1 MIEGYHFIETLVH
14 EEDFMIYRAVDEQ
27 TSHSVLIKMSTL
39 YQTSKAQQEML
50 EQTVYISKLLPDES
64 TLNFKLYYEKS
75 ARRKPYLMAPDV
87 RAIPLDFYIKRGL
100 LLNID
105 FLTITKEIAGI
116 LAQLHQHRYVYQS
129 ITPSSIMIFPQS
141 KKMIFTNFCFSIKES
156 TLVVEQS
163 IQPIIKRMAPYLS
176 PEQTGRVG
184 RLVDTRSDFYSLG
197 ILLYQWLTGRLPFIT
212 EDDMEWIHAHISKKP
227 LPPHELNK
235 EVPKVFSMMV
245 MKLLEKNPDN
255 RYQSAFGLIRD
266 CERLEKEQA
275 ILLNNQPFILGS
287 EDQPTNL
294 IFSNHLYG
302 YEEKVIRLQN
312 CFRRVKDGE
321 TEVVLIEGES
331 GTGKTALLERAFQPF
346 IKEAYFIQGVY
357 EKRNAHQPYHGLING
372 FARFVDG
379 ILASGTEEVNKWT
392 RIFIE
397 ELGDSLHT
405 IGRIFS
411 DIYLIVDETEQRIK
425 ITEETESR
433 ITFKQ
438 AVHSLLTCLA
448 GQGKPVVFSI
458 DDIQW
463 MDQASYQL
471 FKDEQSFYHQANILF
486 IYAYQTDH
494 NTETVVKE
502 DVRQGLF
509 MNRTV
514 DLIVNLS
521 SFSKKQIEPWIGQS
535 FHLEEKMSTEVVNEL
550 FEATKGNQLFL
561 QQTIKNLYKKEQFVF
576 NQLSGHWTFVNPI
589 IEPIKRKGNDKFIY
603 KKLSRLSTQVEDILN
618 YCACIGYQFKSDIL
632 YEALSIPKS
641 IIDYSIQQ
649 LQAAG
654 IIKMVEMEFDFYQVI
669 RFVEEDTWQTFYDHL
684 SAHIKAQNHFRIG
697 QTLLN
702 NRTQRQVHS
711 TIIDHFN
718 KCFSLS
724 LSEKTK
730 KEMAEYNLILGVR
743 YMESDAHYSANAYFA
758 YGLKWL
764 EGDESSHLSF
774 QLLLGKARCLYA
786 VAQNTKAQDLTKE
799 LYEKATSIK
808 EKIDVL
814 TIEIKMTNHLVDPEK
829 VINLA
834 LEGLSLLGYSFP
846 KKMIGFH
853 VLKEL
858 VTVRLKMRRIEK
870 QKEELPT
877 EYSEREKMTFSML
890 EAMGIAVY
898 GYKRELYALHILKLM
913 KSQYPSFNHA
923 NSSLILSQY
932 AMVLSEGLND
942 FSEAY
947 KVSKWANERVGHKA
961 DSFTKG
967 VTHFIFSGFI
977 QHWDEPL
984 QNKIASLQSS
994 FEMNKKAGN
1003 LVVAGGCLILSF
1015 NTLLMIGL
1023 PVQTLLKYVEDFR
1036 HKAQLLRLEEFI
1048 EYFDLVEKI
1057 METLADLQVARERRK
1072 EIEAVYK
1079 RLKMQ
1084 FKSRETTLSY
1094 FSLLMTFYWTVTKEY
1109 ENCLKEVK
1117 ESQFLFV
1124 DRNSVLG
1131 SAQCEYWVY
1140 HSLSIC
1146 LSEELT
1152 KAERKAYVATIRSYL
1167 KKIKKWKK
1175 QNAANF
1181 ASRYFI
1187 IEGCYHLLK
1196 QSHEKAIHSFK
1207 QSAKL
1212 TKEQNCI
1219 HQEALIKQVLSMIY
1233 LEKGKQALG
1242 HKYLQQ
1248 ANNNFQF
1255 WGAEFVVEL
1264 NRQSFHIKKPET
1276 ITENS
1281 FMVGSIDTI
1290 SLMKASQVLSQE
1302 IVLEKVLQQLMKIVL
1317 EYAGAVTGVLILSK
1331 DNQLYIEVRGEMKQD
1346 ITTIEVVQSIPVYS
1360 YGKVPTTLIDYV
1372 VKLRKAIIFENLTK
1386 DTRFNNDK
1394 YIEEQKPKSVL
1405 ISPITHHKKLMGV
1418 LYLEN
1423 NLSTHAFTKQDISV
1437 LSLLMN
1443 QAAISIENA
1452 HLYKEMQVLNES
1464 LEEKVKSRTYYLEK
1478 TQKEMAQTLATKSVL
1493 EERNRI
1499 ARDIHDV
1506 VGHTLTTAI
1515 VQAEASRRLYHK
1527 NEKLSIEKLELSQQ
1541 LIRKGLNEIRRSV
1554 KLLNQFDT
1562 EEEIDFANEINKIIQ
1577 ETELSTGVIID
1588 SQIDINEPI
1597 PSVEMKKMIVLALK
1611 EAFTN
1616 GLKHG
1621 NCTRL
1626 YVLLQQ
1632 TGKQLYLKIVD
1643 NGKGA
1648 EQVEFGFGLHSMRE
1662 RVRKLEGEMVVA
1674 STAGIGTS
1682 IEIRVNNME
1691 RIEV

>member
-1 MIEGYHFIETLVH
+1 MIEGYHFIETLVNA
-14 EEDFMIYRAVDEQ
+14 EDFIIYRALDEQ
-27 TSHSVLIKMSTL
+27 TNDEVLIKMSTL
-39 YQTSKAQQEML
+39 YQTSKAQEDML
-50 EQTVYISKLLPDES
+50 EQTVSISARLPDDA

-87 RAIPLDFYIKRGL
+87 GAIPLDLYIKRSL
-100 LLNID
+100 LAHLD
-105 FLTITKEIAGI
+105 YLTITKEIAVI

-129 ITPSSIMIFPQS
+129 ITPSSIMIFPQT
-141 KKMIFTNFCFSIKES
+141 KKMIFTDFCFSIKES
-156 TLVVEQS
+156 TLVTEPS

-212 EDDMEWIHAHISKKP
+212 EDETEWIHAHISKMP

-235 EVPKVFSMMV
+235 EVPKVFSLIV

-266 CERLEKEQA
+266 CERLESEPS
-275 ILLNNQPFILGS
+275 ILKNNQPFILGS
-287 EDQPTNL
+287 EDQSTNL

-302 YEEKVIRLQN
+302 YGEKVVRLQN
-312 CFRRVKDGE
+312 CFKRVKDGE

-331 GTGKTALLERAFQPF
+331 GTGKTAILEKAFQPF
-346 IKEAYFIQGVY
+346 AKEAYFIQGVY

-372 FARFVDG
+372 FVRFVDG
-379 ILASGTEEVNKWT
+379 VLASGTEEVNKWN

-397 ELGDSLHT
+397 ELGDSLYR
-405 IGRIFS
+405 IGEIFS
-411 DIYLIVDETEQRIK
+411 DIYLIVDESDLRVTIM
-425 ITEETESR
+425 EETESR

-438 AVHSLLTCLA
+438 AVYSLLTCIA
-448 GQGKPVVFSI
+448 GQGKPVIFSI

-471 FKDEQSFYHQANILF
+471 LKDAQTFYSLANILF
-486 IYAYQTDH
+486 IFAYQTDH
-494 NTETVVKE
+494 DAETAIKE

-509 MNRTV
+509 MNRAV
-514 DLIVNLS
+514 DLIVNLNP
-521 SFSKKQIEPWIGQS
+521 FTKEQIEPWLSQS
-535 FHLEEKMSTEVVNEL
+535 FSLGKMMSDEVVNTL

-561 QQTIKNLYKKEQFVF
+561 QQAVKTLYKQEQFVF
-576 NQLSGHWTFVNPI
+576 NQLRGYWTFINPL
-589 IEPIKRKGNDKFIY
+589 IEPLKRKGDDKYIY
-603 KKLSRLSTQVEDILN
+603 TKLSGLSTQVEDILS
-618 YCACIGYQFKSDIL
+618 YCLCIGYQFKSDIL
-632 YEALSIPKS
+632 YEGLSIPKA

-654 IIKMVEMEFDFYQVI
+654 IIKKVEVEFDFFQVM
-669 RFVEEDTWQTFYDHL
+669 RFVEEDIWQTLYNHL
-684 SAHIKAQNHFRIG
+684 SDKTKAENHFRIG

-702 NRTQRQVHS
+702 KHTQRQVLS
-711 TIIDHFN
+711 TSIDHFN
-718 KCFSLS
+718 QCFNLQ

-730 KEMAEYNLILGVR
+730 NEMAEYNLILGRR
-743 YMESDAHYSANAYFA
+743 YLELEAHHCANTYFA
-758 YGLKWL
+758 NGLKWL
-764 EGDESSHLSF
+764 EGDTSSHLSF

-786 VAQNTKAQDLTKE
+786 VAQNKKAQDLTRE

-846 KKMIGFH
+846 KRMIGFH
-853 VLKEL
+853 IFKEL
-858 VTVRLKMRRIEK
+858 VTVRLKMRRIDK
-870 QKEELPT
+870 QEEELPI
-877 EYSEREKMTFSML
+877 EYGEREKMIFSML

-913 KSQYPSFNHA
+913 QAQYPSFNQA

-932 AMVLSEGLND
+932 AMVLSEGLSD
-942 FSEAY
+942 FSGAY
-947 KVSKWANERVGHKA
+947 KISKWANERVGHKA

-977 QHWDEPL
+977 QHWGEPL
-984 QNKIASLQSS
+984 QNKIEYLQNS

-1003 LVVAGGCLILSF
+1003 LVVAGGCLIMSF
-1015 NTLLMIGL
+1015 NTFLMMGL
-1023 PVQTLLKYVEDFR
+1023 SVPTLLKHVEDFR

-1048 EYFDLVEKI
+1048 EYFNLVEKI
-1057 METLADLQVARERRK
+1057 IERLADVQVARERRK

-1079 RLKMQ
+1079 RLKKQ

-1094 FSLLMTFYWTVTKEY
+1094 FSLLMIFYWTVTKEY
-1109 ENCLKEVK
+1109 EKSLKEVK
-1117 ESQFLFV
+1117 ESQFLFA

-1146 LSEELT
+1146 LSEDLT
-1152 KAERKAYVATIRSYL
+1152 KAERKQYVKTVRSYL
-1167 KKIKKWKK
+1167 KNIKKWKK
-1175 QNAANF
+1175 QSADNF

-1187 IEGCYHLLK
+1187 IEGCYYLLK
-1196 QSHEKAIHSFK
+1196 QSYEKAIQSFK

-1212 TKEQNCI
+1212 AKEQNCI
-1219 HQEALIKQVLSMIY
+1219 HQEALIKQVLSMIH

-1248 ANNNFQF
+1248 ANDDFQF
-1255 WGAEFVVEL
+1255 WGAELVVEL
-1264 NRQSFHIKKPET
+1264 NRQSVHIEKPKT
-1276 ITENS
+1276 ITDNS

-1302 IVLEKVLQQLMKIVL
+1302 IVLEKVLQHLMKIVL
-1317 EYAGAVTGVLILSK
+1317 EYAGAETGVLILAK
-1331 DNQLYIEVRGEMKQD
+1331 EEQLYIEVRGEVKQD
-1346 ITTIEVVQSIPVYS
+1346 ITTIEVVKSIPVYS

-1372 VKLRKAIIFENLTK
+1372 VKLRKAIVFENLTK

-1394 YIEEQKPKSVL
+1394 YIEEQTPQSVL

-1423 NLSTHAFTKQDISV
+1423 NLSTHAFTKQDIS
-1437 LSLLMN
+1437 LLNLLMN

-1452 HLYKEMQVLNES
+1452 RLYKEMQVLNES

-1562 EEEIDFANEINKIIQ
+1562 EEEIDFAKEINKVIQ

-1588 SQIDINEPI
+1588 TQIDIPESI
-1597 PSVEMKKMIVLALK
+1597 PSVEIKKMIILALK
-1611 EAFTN
+1611 ESFTN

-1621 NCTRL
+1621 NCTRF
-1626 YVLLQQ
+1626 YVRFQQ
-1632 TGKQLYLKIVD
+1632 TGKQLYLKVVD
-1643 NGKGA
+1643 NGKGV
-1648 EQVEFGFGLHSMRE
+1648 EEVEFGFGLHSMRE
-1662 RVRKLEGEMVVA
+1662 RVKALEGELFVE

-1682 IEIRVNNME
+1682 IEIRVINTE
-1691 RIEV
+1691 KIKV